1 MKAHSPKWSPDSS
14 TSEVTTLQLEFRDL
28 SRVTND
34 KSYEMAVA
42 KVSEKVHELPKTD
55 GLVPIFINANTGMFR
70 QFSTISLGARGDSYY
85 EYLLKQ
91 WLQTGKNN
99 DDL

>member
-1 MKAHSPKWSPDSS
+1 MKAHMPSWTLCS
-14 TSEVTTLQLEFRDL
+14 TSEVTTIQLEFRDL
-28 SRVTND
+28 SRVTNN

-42 KVSEKVHELPKTD
+42 KVSEKVHKLPKID
-55 GLVPIFINANTGMFR
+55 GLVPILIYSNSGT
-70 QFSTISLGARGDSYY
+70 FSSVATTTLGARGDSYY

-91 WLQTGKNN
+91 WLQTGKKN